1 MGFLNFFK
9 LSQLITFY
17 SVSINT
23 PVTVN
28 IMFLN
33 FFYLWWLSLLF
44 NTVYTLKMLGCF
56 NPTLGQI
63 WTNPAVG
70 LNFYLQFL
78 TQKLG

>member
-28 IMFLN
+28 IMF
-33 FFYLWWLSLLF
+33 
-44 NTVYTLKMLGCF
+44 
-56 NPTLGQI
+56 
-63 WTNPAVG
+63 
-70 LNFYLQFL
+70 
-78 TQKLG
+78 